1 MTRIMNR
8 TTRMTAARTVCAAVV
23 LTLMTA
29 CTAAS
34 DSTSTSDPSG
44 PGTSV
49 AAASATSAPAD
60 STSGSSTSPTPPP
73 SPQSPPAS
81 SPTPAPPSSPAPA
94 AADPLPTTIS
104 PVPVSEL
111 TGLRIVRGGTT
122 LIDTAS
128 SGLARYRSSASCEV
142 PGRPCY
148 DAPTL
153 DRVARIDLGAPP
165 TVPGKETT
173 FVTGH
178 SNRYHPED
186 PGRGVFSRLQEVRT
200 GDTLVLTTH
209 TGVFVYAVTAVLTVP
224 FDRLTS
230 TDAVVRVRA
239 DTVVAI
245 SCVIAPDRSSYLGN
259 YVVVG
264 TLRGSAPD

>member
-1 MTRIMNR
+1 MSRMTR
-8 TTRMTAARTVCAAVV
+8 TTAARTACVAVV
-23 LTLMTA
+23 LTLLTA
-29 CTAAS
+29 CAAAS
-34 DSTSTSDPSG
+34 DPADPSG
-44 PGTSV
+44 STGAGSSV
-49 AAASATSAPAD
+49 AAASATSAPTD
-60 STSGSSTSPTPPP
+60 GVSGSSTSPPP
-73 SPQSPPAS
+73 STESPPAS
-81 SPTPAPPSSPAPA
+81 SSTPAPPSSAAAAPA
-94 AADPLPTTIS
+94 GPLPTTIS
-104 PVPVSEL
+104 PVPVSEV
-111 TGLRIVRGGTT
+111 TGFRVVRGGTT

-142 PGRPCY
+142 PGLPCY

-165 TVPGKETT
+165 TVPGRETT

-186 PGRGVFSRLQEVRT
+186 SGRGVFSRLQEVRT

-209 TGVFVYAVTAVLTVP
+209 TGVFVYAVTSVLTVP

-245 SCVIAPDRSSYLGN
+245 SCVIARDRSSYLGN

-264 TLRGSAPD
+264 TLRGSAPH